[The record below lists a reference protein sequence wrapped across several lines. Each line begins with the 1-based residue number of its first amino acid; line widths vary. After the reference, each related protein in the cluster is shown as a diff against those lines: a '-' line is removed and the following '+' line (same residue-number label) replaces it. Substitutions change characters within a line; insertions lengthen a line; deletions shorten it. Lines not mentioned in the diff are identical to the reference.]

1 MPDKTMIALRGLE
14 DRPRLLDPEL
24 IAVCRA
30 SGARRL
36 QINVDDVDVDGAMRI
51 SELDPPIDAVVS
63 VWGADPEPV
72 LDALRQCCVAP
83 AAWSVTER
91 VPLTYA
97 TAGDGSRVDALAN
110 VAFLRRPGD
119 LARAEWLR
127 IWLEEHTQVAIETQ
141 ATFGY
146 VQNVVDEPL
155 TPDAPLVDAIVE
167 ELFPMAAVA
176 DMHAFYGSGGDQAE
190 LERRMTRMLESVV
203 RFGADRNL
211 DVVPTSRYDFDFSAG

>member
-1 MPDKTMIALRGLE
+1 MMA
-14 DRPRLLDPEL
+14 
-24 IAVCRA
+24 AVWGDDLSVFLSADFRDACL
-30 SGARRL
+30 GAGAERVQVNL
-36 QINVDDVDVDGAMRI
+36 CDGAVAGAMRI

-63 VWGADPEPV
+63 FWVPAPQPV
-72 LDALRQCCVAP
+72 LDLLADLVPRV

-91 VPLTYA
+91 LPLTYA
-97 TAGDGSRVDALAN
+97 TPGDGSRVDALAN

-119 LARAEWLR
+119 LAQAEWLR
-127 IWLEEHTQVAIETQ
+127 RWLEEHTQVAIETQ